1 MYELSEIDDVQSES
15 ANLAAQKLE
24 NHREFKIVMR
34 VMTKQLQFKSIC
46 PKAHHVLPAKI
57 RLYLTAL
64 GFFRHHSII
73 F

>member
-34 VMTKQLQFKSIC
+34 VITKQLQFKSIC
-46 PKAHHVLPAKI
+46 RKVYQVLPAKI
-57 RLYLTAL
+57 RQYLTVL
-64 GFFRHHSII
+64 GFLVHV
-73 F
+73 